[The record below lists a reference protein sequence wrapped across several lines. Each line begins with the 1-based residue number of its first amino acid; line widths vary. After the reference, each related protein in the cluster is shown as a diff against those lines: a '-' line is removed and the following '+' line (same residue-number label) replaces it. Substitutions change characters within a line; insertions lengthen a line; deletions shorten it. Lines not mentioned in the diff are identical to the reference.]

1 MAAPIHV
8 AFDARWRNTAHA
20 MTGIHS
26 GALNVSNIALVSGI
40 SVIATKSAM
49 AALTTRLVEQH
60 GIDPRRIHLRGYS
73 GGARLASHLTVAMA
87 DRLSSACCVGGI
99 RFVPSSGALPP
110 LLAIHGGSIPSIPT
124 TEAAGRDGLN
134 LSNRWFTSGPSRPGA
149 DRRRTTS
156 PFPTMSAKLATSTPE
171 PSRPSASSPSR
182 RQRTHGRE
190 HRTLIT
196 SLSSVL
202 PGVSVPPKLI
212 GISFATLIN
221 CGNYGRATPRRRIRR

>member
-110 LLAIHGGSIPSIPT
+110 LLAIHGGLDTFNPY
-124 TEAAGRDGLN
+124 DGG
-134 LSNRWFTSGPSRPGA
+134 SGPRWSESVESVVYQWAVASGCGPTPHYLTLSDDVRETRYIDTGAFAAVRLITVTKAAHSWPGTSHA
-149 DRRRTTS
+149 DHIAQ
-156 PFPTMSAKLATSTPE
+156 FGTPG
-171 PSRPSASSPSR
+171 SLSASQAHWDFIR
-182 RQRTHGRE
+182 DVDQLRQLRT
-190 HRTLIT
+190 
-196 SLSSVL
+196 SN
-202 PGVSVPPKLI
+202 
-212 GISFATLIN
+212 A
-221 CGNYGRATPRRRIRR
+221 